1 MRILFVSTN
10 RLRVVMPPMP
20 LGLASVIA
28 QIDDSRHELQV
39 LDLMFEEQPEVAL
52 KTHLSTFEPDLIAI
66 SIRNIDNQSLLHTEY
81 LLPQDKEFVER
92 CRENSAATLVVGG
105 PAFTVSPYSP
115 GWMPQSFE

>member
-66 SIRNIDNQSLLHTEY
+66 SIRNIDNQSLLDTEY
-81 LLPQDKEFVER
+81 LLPQDKEFV
-92 CRENSAATLVVGG
+92 
-105 PAFTVSPYSP
+105 
-115 GWMPQSFE
+115 